1 MDLPTCP
8 SCGQSVLDDEPVSC
22 PFCGAAMDGSS
33 GPTKDPAPPLRNQKA
48 DKPETPSEPQ
58 EETADAPKRKK
69 TRPKK
74 DEDPFEITASPQA
87 RRAIACAPKRTKS
100 RPMPVKCPM
109 CDTKGYVP
117 RSAAGK
123 EVKCWNK
130 ECMVPLFTAPG
141 PENTRKPSTDSSIS
155 DQAEQQQEKLT
166 TEAKP
171 GNPMLKYGVIGAV
184 SLVAVL
190 GVKMYLDQEPDLDQ
204 FNKPI
209 TITPAPGDNLPEDSP
224 TSSGNT
230 EPREQVVSEVEA
242 ARVTIARLAD
252 KIVDAARIST
262 NRDKALCRRYSAD
275 AFLRI
280 DQTDR
285 AEQEFAQLMV
295 VSQQRN
301 RDDAYYRIVP
311 RARIYWSAVADND
324 TSLSDEIFEKIAED
338 AASLPDAGLLGIEAT
353 IKWAAILVQRG
364 KVSDA
369 QTAVARL
376 AVDNTVRGQRDQLLY
391 AVWSAVTNSA
401 AAFGLH
407 SDTPLILLSAER
419 PEVIAVGLELALQS
433 QWQAAAAWAQAT
445 ENIYIRS
452 AVFAQVARR
461 MLASGASESAAQVL
475 TDAGNPAE
483 VQQRLMAVLSRR
495 NVDELQVA
503 ANAILPTEPPAQRPM
518 FSIQEILNYSV
529 GDDAAAVQKTRL
541 YIDLACSAALL
552 DAHDTTTSAIIAA
565 HRALGAQLPTTEAV
579 RQASLQL
586 DQSQSDI
593 EARIRQALGRPDS
606 DDVTKEFRNYRRGL
620 DRLASA
626 VERRRLLL
634 IVLLGQVVKIDAG
647 KGLTMAMEQD
657 EALRN
662 QLTLD
667 PLCQLLSAVAVLAGG
682 EIPLLA
688 DATQVRIAKGKRTQ
702 DQAEERLAV
711 SWQQLMADVRQ
722 EYDKTLFDTL
732 DTQLVLP
739 GLRSCVRL
747 RIVESQAAGGNLSI
761 LDAATEIANASD
773 QEQSLNS
780 AAFWLTRN
788 GQAEAVE
795 NWLGGKTRL
804 TPSATAQVLAGIVQ
818 GLPLEEPPAVSVD
831 EEPADDE

>member
-33 GPTKDPAPPLRNQKA
+33 GPTKDPAPPFPKRKAEKSETDREPDEDKA
-48 DKPETPSEPQ
+48 DT
-58 EETADAPKRKK
+58 PKRKK
-69 TRPKK
+69 ARPKK

-109 CDTKGYVP
+109 CDTKGYIP

-141 PENTRKPSTDSSIS
+141 PEAARKPTTDSRIS

-166 TEAKP
+166 AETKP
-171 GNPMLKYGVIGAV
+171 GNPMLKYGVLGAIG
-184 SLVAVL
+184 LVVVL
-190 GVKMYLDQEPDLDQ
+190 GAKFYLDQEPDLDQ

-209 TITPAPGDNLPEDSP
+209 TITPAPGESLPEDPSITP
-224 TSSGNT
+224 DNT
-230 EPREQVVSEVEA
+230 EPQEPVVSEVEA
-242 ARVTIARLAD
+242 ARVTITRLAD
-252 KIVDAARIST
+252 RIIDAARIST

-280 DQTDR
+280 DQVDR
-285 AEQEFAQLMV
+285 AEKEFAQLMV
-295 VSQQRN
+295 VSEQRN

-311 RARIYWSAVADND
+311 RARIYWSAVSDND
-324 TSLSDEIFEKIAED
+324 TSLADQTFAKIEKD
-338 AASLPDAGLLGIEAT
+338 AASLPDAGVLGIEAA

-364 KVSDA
+364 NVSDA
-369 QTAVARL
+369 REAIAGL

-391 AVWSAVTNSA
+391 AVWSAVSSSSA
-401 AAFGLH
+401 ALGLH
-407 SDTPLILLSAER
+407 SDSPLILLSAER
-419 PEVIAVGLELALQS
+419 PEVIAVGVELALQG
-433 QWQAAAAWAQAT
+433 QWQAAAVWAQDT
-445 ENIYIRS
+445 EDIYIRA

-461 MLASGASESAAQVL
+461 MLESGASESATQVL
-475 TDAGNPAE
+475 TDAGKSTE
-483 VQQRLMAVLSRR
+483 VQQRLTAVLSCR
-495 NVDELQVA
+495 NTDELQEVA
-503 ANAILPTEPPAQRPM
+503 KSVLPTDLPQQRPM
-518 FSIQEILNYSV
+518 FSIQETLKYNSE
-529 GDDAAAVQKTRL
+529 DAAAAVQQTRL
-541 YIDLACSAALL
+541 FVDLACSAAKLG
-552 DAHDTTTSAIIAA
+552 AHDTTALAIIAA
-565 HRALGAQLPTTEAV
+565 HRALGAELPTTEAV
-579 RQASLQL
+579 RQASQQL
-586 DQSQSDI
+586 DQSQADV
-593 EARIRQALGRPDS
+593 EVAIRQALGRSDS
-606 DDVTKEFRNYRRGL
+606 DNVTKEFRNYRRGL
-620 DRLASA
+620 DRLAAA

-634 IVLLGQVVKIDAG
+634 IVLLGQVVRIDAG
-647 KGLTMAMEQD
+647 KGLVMAMEQD

-667 PLCQLLSAVAVLAGG
+667 PLCQLLSAAATLAGG
-682 EIPLLA
+682 EIRQLA
-688 DATQVRIAKGKRTQ
+688 DAKEVRIAKGKRTEAQ
-702 DQAEERLAV
+702 GEERLAV
-711 SWQQLMADVRQ
+711 SWQQLMSAVRR

-747 RIVESQAAGGNLSI
+747 RVVEAQAAEGNLSI
-761 LDAATEIANASD
+761 LDAAKEIVNASD
-773 QEQSLNS
+773 QEHSLHS
-780 AAFWLTRN
+780 AALWLTRN

-795 NWLGGKTRL
+795 NWLDGQSRL

-818 GLPLEEPPAVSVD
+818 GLPLEEPPAVITD
-831 EEPADDE
+831 EEAVDDE